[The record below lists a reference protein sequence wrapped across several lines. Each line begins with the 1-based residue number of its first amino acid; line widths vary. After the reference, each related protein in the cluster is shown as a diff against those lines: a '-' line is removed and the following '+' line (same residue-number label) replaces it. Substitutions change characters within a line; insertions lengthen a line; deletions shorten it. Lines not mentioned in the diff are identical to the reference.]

1 MLASRSAAMR
11 RAALAPASRTMA
23 SFTGVWPIMATPF
36 NADETVDL
44 EGFDKCI
51 SFMKDAGCD
60 GATIIGVLGESNRLM
75 DSEREA
81 LIKTCAPRPRS
92 RLSCSIHATALL
104 PLVTARA
111 SASLRARV
119 LLYVCVA
126 AGRLRRRVTCRSAS
140 ARATRAPSRPAASRR
155 WRRSAARRR

>member
-1 MLASRSAAMR
+1 MLATHAMR
-11 RAALAPASRTMA
+11 RAALAPAASRSMA

-44 EGFDKCI
+44 EGFGKCI

-81 LIKTCAPRPRS
+81 LIKTCATPAP
-92 RLSCSIHATALL
+92 LFQAAL
-104 PLVTARA
+104 
-111 SASLRARV
+111 
-119 LLYVCVA
+119 
-126 AGRLRRRVTCRSAS
+126 
-140 ARATRAPSRPAASRR
+140 
-155 WRRSAARRR
+155 